1 MATVLVNFGQPDDTV
16 SAVEAVQSG
25 SYLDNTVVV
34 VDNDPDAVRDGALHQ
49 RLDPTVSY
57 LPMGENTGYAAG
69 NNAGIRLAT
78 DLHDVEF
85 AWVLNPDTIPEPRAL
100 AGLVEAA
107 ERCPDAAVIGSR
119 LVDGAGRTMYNGA
132 AIDPV
137 SGQTRHLDAGRPLR
151 ALSQREP
158 FDTDYANGASM
169 LIRLA
174 LVPIVG
180 LIPEEYF
187 LYFEETDYAL
197 RCQSRGFRVV
207 VAPDSIV
214 RHDRR
219 SWGRLPT
226 STYIYYMVR
235 NREIFSRR
243 WGFDEGGA
251 HRAATEF
258 FVSGWR
264 EKINGFRPELVPVF
278 DDLVVRAI
286 AEGEAGMTGFSE
298 VPTEMRLA

>member
-16 SAVEAVQSG
+16 SAVEAVQAG
-25 SYLDNTVVV
+25 AYPDNTVVV

-69 NNAGIRLAT
+69 NNAGIRFAIG
-78 DLHDVEF
+78 LHDPDF
-85 AWVLNPDTIPEPRAL
+85 AWVLNPDTIPETGAL
-100 AGLVEAA
+100 VGLVGAA
-107 ERCPDAAVIGSR
+107 EQCPDAALIGSR
-119 LVDGAGRTMYNGA
+119 LVDASGRTMYNGA
-132 AIDPV
+132 SIDPV
-137 SGQTRHLDAGRPLR
+137 NGQTRHLDVGRPLR
-151 ALSQREP
+151 SLGRSAP

-180 LIPEEYF
+180 LIPEDYF

-207 VAPDSIV
+207 VAPDSVV

-219 SWGRLPT
+219 SWDRLPT
-226 STYIYYMVR
+226 STYVYYMVR
-235 NREIFSRR
+235 NREIFSSR

-251 HRAATEF
+251 HKAATDH

-264 EKINGFRPELVPVF
+264 EKISAFRPDLVSVF
-278 DDLVVRAI
+278 DDLVARAI
-286 AEGEAGMTGFSE
+286 ADGEAGAVGFSD
-298 VPTEMRLA
+298 VPRNARLA

>member
-25 SYLDNTVVV
+25 EYLDNTVVV
-34 VDNDPDAVRDGALHQ
+34 VDNDPEAVVGSSLNQ
-49 RLDPTVSY
+49 RLDATVSY
-57 LPMGENTGYAAG
+57 LPLGCNTGYAAG
-69 NNAGIRLAT
+69 NNAGIRLAK

-107 ERCPDAAVIGSR
+107 EQCPDAALIGSR
-119 LVDGAGRTMYNGA
+119 LVDSAGRTMYNGA
-132 AIDPV
+132 SVDPV
-137 SGQTRHLDAGRPLR
+137 SGQTRHLDIGRPLR
-151 ALSQREP
+151 SLSQREP

-180 LIPEEYF
+180 LIPEDYF
-187 LYFEETDYAL
+187 LYFEETDYAM
-197 RCQSRGFRVV
+197 RCQSLGFRVV
-207 VAPDSIV
+207 VAPESIV

-219 SWGRLPT
+219 SWGQLPT
-226 STYIYYMVR
+226 STYVYYMVR
-235 NREIFSRR
+235 NREIFSQR

-251 HRAATEF
+251 HRAATDF

-264 EKINGFRPELVPVF
+264 EKINGFRPELLPVF
-278 DDLVVRAI
+278 DGLVARAI
-286 AEGEAGMTGFSE
+286 TDGEAGITGFSE
-298 VPTEMRLA
+298 VPTVMRLA